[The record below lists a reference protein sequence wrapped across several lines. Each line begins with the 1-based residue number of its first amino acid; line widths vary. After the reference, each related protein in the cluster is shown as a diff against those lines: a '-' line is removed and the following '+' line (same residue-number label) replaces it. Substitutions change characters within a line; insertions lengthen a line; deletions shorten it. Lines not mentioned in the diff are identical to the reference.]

1 MVKINDRL
9 LKLEEEN
16 TFSNVAKKINE
27 YKMKN
32 PNANIISLGVGDVS
46 KPIIETVIKAM
57 HNAVDDLSD
66 IETFK
71 GYGAYYGYDFLKE
84 KILENEYKDF
94 NFSLE
99 EIYISGGAKTD
110 VTNILELFSINSKIC
125 LTNPMYPV
133 YRDGSSCLN
142 RNVYFIKATEEDNF
156 ISKIPK
162 QKYDIIYI
170 CSPSN
175 PLGIAY
181 TYTDLEKWIKYA
193 LKNNAVILYD
203 NVYEAFIKS
212 DNVPHSIY
220 EIEGAKKVAIE
231 LRSFSKKA
239 SFTGVRCSYYVIP
252 NEIKKDINK
261 LWQKRTINRFN
272 GADYIAQRGA
282 EAIYFEES
290 KKLMEDNIN
299 FYLENAKILKN
310 CFQTLGFKVWGGIDS
325 PFMWVKIKENI
336 PSWDYFDIMLE
347 ELNIIIIPGCIFG
360 SLGDRY
366 IRISALGTRDSVL
379 EATERMKK
387 YYEKEI

>member
-1 MVKINDRL
+1 MVQINQNL
-9 LKLEEEN
+9 LKLEEKN
-16 TFSNVAKKINE
+16 TFTTVSKKVEE
-27 YKMKN
+27 YKKKN

-46 KPIIETVIKAM
+46 RPIIEPVIKAM
-57 HNAVDDLSD
+57 HKAVDDLSD

-71 GYGAYYGYDFLKE
+71 GYGAFYGYNFLKE

-94 NFSLE
+94 NFSLD

-110 VTNILELFSINSKIC
+110 VTSILELFSIDSKIC
-125 LTNPMYPV
+125 LTNPMYPI
-133 YRDGSSCLN
+133 YRDGSSSLN
-142 RNVYFIKATEEDNF
+142 RKLYFIKATEENNF
-156 ISKIPK
+156 IPEIPK
-162 QKYDIIYI
+162 KKYDIIYI

-181 TYTDLEKWIKYA
+181 TYNDLEKWVKYA
-193 LKNNAVILYD
+193 LKHNSIIIYD

-212 DNVPHSIY
+212 NDVPRSIY

-231 LRSFSKKA
+231 IRSFSKKA

-252 NEIKKDINK
+252 NDIREDINK

-282 EAIYFEES
+282 EAIYLEES
-290 KKLMEDNIN
+290 KKLIEENIN
-299 FYLENAKILKN
+299 FYLENAKILRD
-310 CFQTLGFKVWGGIDS
+310 CFESLGFKVWGGKDS
-325 PFMWVKIKENI
+325 PFMWVKIKENMN
-336 PSWDYFDIMLE
+336 SWNYFDKMLE

-360 SLGDRY
+360 SLGDPY
-366 IRISALGTRDSVL
+366 MRISALGTRESIL
-379 EATERMKK
+379 EAIERMKQ